1 MLSLLCRRLQ
11 YVAVVSLLCVVV
23 LGSSAKTVTLQW
35 ATWGP
40 APIDQEL
47 IATFEKMN
55 PDIKIEYIGST
66 YGEHH
71 PKMKVLTAGGLA
83 PDVYVVDGYYT
94 AEFVTNNM
102 IRPLDDLIAQTRS
115 IDMRE
120 YFPVALLDVQ
130 YRGKTYGLPYCSAP
144 QYYVY
149 NADHVA
155 EAGLTRPDQHWSRD
169 TFLEYMR
176 KLTKSDGERTI
187 RWGTGGYL
195 SWGSVWPWVWGAG
208 GDVMDETSKQF
219 RLAEPATIEALQWL
233 ADLNLV
239 HGVVGGDF
247 ERQTRSLTVMY
258 PAGFPSVTKLERP
271 FEWDVTLPPGGPGG
285 QKGIWKANA
294 MSISSTT
301 DKLEEA
307 WAFLQFL
314 LGPESPGHEI
324 YVSNKRFPPQ
334 TRERRLWN
342 IFQPIG
348 TQPASLRDITLLYAS
363 EHGRPLPHLLQWDE
377 IMVNTI
383 GPALTRIGSGAMPAS
398 AAIEQ
403 IRPMAERLIAA
414 EP

>member
-1 MLSLLCRRLQ
+1 MRYGYLAMVLLWGVIALS
-11 YVAVVSLLCVVV
+11 
-23 LGSSAKTVTLQW
+23 GTAKTVTLQW

-47 IATFEKMN
+47 TATFEKMHPN
-55 PDIKIEYIGST
+55 TKIEYIGSA
-66 YGEHH
+66 YGDHH
-71 PKMKVLTAGGLA
+71 SKMKVLFAGGLV
-83 PDVYVVDGYYT
+83 PDVYAVDGYYT
-94 AEFVTNNM
+94 AEFVTNHM
-102 IRPLDDLIAQTRS
+102 IRPLDDLIAQTRG

-130 YRGKTYGLPYCSAP
+130 YRGKTYGLPYISAP

-149 NADHVA
+149 NVDHMA
-155 EAGLTRPDQHWSRD
+155 ETGLPRPDPHWSFD
-169 TFLEYMR
+169 TFLGYMR

-187 RWGTGGYL
+187 SWGTAGYL
-195 SWGSVWPWVWGAG
+195 SWGSVWPWIWGAD
-208 GDVMDETSKQF
+208 GDVMDEASKQF
-219 RLAEPATIEALQWL
+219 RLAEPASIQMLQWL

-285 QKGIWKANA
+285 QKGIWKANS

-301 DKLEEA
+301 DNLEEA
-307 WAFLQFL
+307 WTFLQFL
-314 LGPESPGHEI
+314 LGPDSSGHEI
-324 YVSNKRFPPQ
+324 YVSNRRFPPQ

-342 IFQPIG
+342 IFQPAG
-348 TQPASLRDITLLYAS
+348 TQPASLRDMTLLYAS
-363 EHGRPLPHLLQWDE
+363 EHGRPLPHLLQWDA
-377 IMVNTI
+377 IMVDTV
-383 GPALTRIGSGAMPAS
+383 GAALTRISSGSMPAS